1 MKVKIGNIDNV
12 NPYNVAELIISYAGN
27 TSQAILKYRSGA
39 EEVAF
44 EGTEAQC
51 ENLFRSPICQQ
62 IAKLIREKEVRRK
75 SRTHEG

>member
-1 MKVKIGNIDNV
+1 MEVKIGKIYV
-12 NPYNVAELIISYAGN
+12 NPYDVAELILFSQSD

-44 EGTEAQC
+44 EGTEEQC
-51 ENLFRSPICQQ
+51 KSLFRSPICQQ
-62 IAKLIREKEVRRK
+62 IAKLIHDREVRRK